1 MARKAR
7 ILVVDDEP
15 NVSFTYRLI
24 LQQQGYEANA
34 ATSTEEACKRLE
46 EGGIDLLI
54 CDLSLERQEDGFDVI
69 NYARSVDPEIEV
81 ILLTGYA
88 SIDANDRAERDG
100 ISVLFKP
107 VDVQQLLDL
116 IAGMLKTKQGIEHG

>member
-1 MARKAR
+1 MTRKAR

-46 EGGIDLLI
+46 EGGVDLLI

-81 ILLTGYA
+81 VLLTGYA
-88 SIDANDRAERDG
+88 SIEANDRAERDG

-116 IAGMLKTKQGIEHG
+116 IAEMFKTKQGIERV